1 MNSRDNKKFP
11 VKKGCS
17 MRVTSLG
24 VVFLLAVHCIVLPG
38 AYSLTVEEQAG
49 RRQVQP
55 RTSNEEFSRRVPERR
70 DRRQQHQSK
79 DPRLACLMSLIIPG
93 GGHIYLRRDLKG
105 VGFCL
110 LAGAAYGASGYYLY
124 QAFRGG
130 YEGTEKKSKMVI
142 AGLFFVVAAIVHVV
156 GVVEAY
162 NDAIEINERDFYY
175 GRNFSRNPYLADFEV
190 E

>member
-1 MNSRDNKKFP
+1 MKNREKNMSSGRKGFP
-11 VKKGCS
+11 LQGASLFVIFMLVVQCS
-17 MRVTSLG
+17 
-24 VVFLLAVHCIVLPG
+24 VLPG

-49 RRQVQP
+49 RREAQTP
-55 RTSNEEFSRRVPERR
+55 TYNDEFTRRVPERR
-70 DRRQQHQSK
+70 QRNRPNQSK

-93 GGHIYLRRDLKG
+93 GGHIYLRQDLKG

-124 QAFRGG
+124 QAFKGG

-142 AGLFFVVAAIVHVV
+142 AGLFFVVAAIVHIV

>member
-1 MNSRDNKKFP
+1 MNSKARTNTP
-11 VKKGCS
+11 EKKGW
-17 MRVTSLG
+17 SLRAASLT
-24 VVFLLAVHCIVLPG
+24 VVLMMAVHGIVLPG

-49 RRQVQP
+49 RRQTRPQ
-55 RTSNEEFSRRVPERR
+55 TYSEEFSRRVPERR
-70 DRRQQHQSK
+70 ERNRPQQSK

-110 LAGAAYGASGYYLY
+110 LAGAAYGASGFYLY
-124 QAFRGG
+124 QAYKGG

-162 NDAIEINERDFYY
+162 NDAIEINERDYYY
-175 GRNFSRNPYLADFEV
+175 GRNFSRNPYLAEFEA